1 MVIETNLHM
10 GEGIVR
16 GDQFSFRRIVRGVP
30 AGVTI
35 SSAILTLK
43 ATIATADPGLFQKSI
58 TSSNVVG
65 TGQIEDTGASGIGKL
80 RFDLTDDDTLLMTAD
95 TQYYFDIQVTMSSG
109 DIFTLER
116 GQTSAVSQV
125 TTS

>member
-65 TGQIEDTGASGIGKL
+65 TGQIEDTGSSGVGKL

-95 TQYYFDIQVTMSSG
+95 TQYYFDIQVTLSNG
-109 DIFTLER
+109 DILTLER

>member
-1 MVIETNLHM
+1 M

-65 TGQIEDTGASGIGKL
+65 TGQIEDTGSSGVGKL

-95 TQYYFDIQVTMSSG
+95 TQYYFDIQVTLSNG
-109 DIFTLER
+109 DILTLER